1 MTNFYLKHSTS
12 DEMSEFTTIN
22 FGAMMQIKITHFVR
36 WGSWSHAHAGL
47 PCVAL
52 TTRQRSPRSWA
63 RAHAGLPARGRRC
76 WPTATRWQ
84 PDIKV
89 VEIDQAR
96 EIWRMLVAQGFAR
109 EIGTEVGNRIQACQ
123 LRSQS

>member
-1 MTNFYLKHSTS
+1 MTDFYLKHPIN

-22 FGAMMQIKITHFVR
+22 FGAMMQIRITHFVN
-36 WGSWSHAHAGL
+36 WGSWSRGQEGL
-47 PCVAL
+47 P
-52 TTRQRSPRSWA
+52 PRV
-63 RAHAGLPARGRRC
+63 RRC

-84 PDIKV
+84 SDIKV

-109 EIGTEVGNRIQACQ
+109 EIGTEAGNRIQACR
-123 LRSQS
+123 LRIAELNQQKLIKKSLDKPLKIAYII